1 MYVSGIVKFAQIHTC
16 NDRIYSTR
24 PKTKEEL
31 FNLRHATLRNV
42 IERIFG
48 VLKRRFRILLLA
60 PEYKMD
66 IQSRLPAALCAL
78 HNFIRTHDSDDDSET
93 EIGMDNVDEEPIIPQ
108 GAVERLGPE
117 AEGGTNRNHAIAL
130 RNRIASE
137 LWAQY
142 QGVLRDREG
151 NINESDHDDDFM
163 DSDSE

>member
-1 MYVSGIVKFAQIHTC
+1 MYF
-16 NDRIYSTR
+16 TR

-60 PEYKMD
+60 PEYDMD

-78 HNFIRTHDSDDDSET
+78 HNFIRTHDPDDET
-93 EIGMDNVDEEPIIPQ
+93 EIQEIGMENGDEDVPGPQAFIP
-108 GAVERLGPE
+108 AVEPDAG
-117 AEGGTNRNHAIAL
+117 GGTSRNQAIAL

-151 NINESDHDDDFM
+151 VIDEIDNNDDVMEDGEFEGVIEM
-163 DSDSE
+163 